1 MKKLLLITFL
11 LIFTFSYAQEKDTRD
26 VIKKN
31 EPTTITLTSVSASP
45 NPLTIRTR
53 ISFRSTK
60 NQLVEFTVKNLVG
73 KTVYKIR
80 INTKTGVNSL
90 LFNRND
96 LNNGMYI
103 YSLQSDSEVVSKRL
117 VIR

>member
-1 MKKLLLITFL
+1 MKKLLFITFL
-11 LIFTFSYAQEKDTRD
+11 LIFTFSYGQEKDTRA
-26 VIKKN
+26 VIKKDK
-31 EPTTITLTSVSASP
+31 PVTTTLTSVTASP

-53 ISFRSTK
+53 INFKSTK
-60 NQLVEFTVKNLVG
+60 DQLVEFTVKNLVG
-73 KTVYKIR
+73 KTVYGERMNAK
-80 INTKTGVNSL
+80 KGMNSL

-103 YSLQSDSEVVSKRL
+103 YSLQSDSEIVSKRL

>member
-11 LIFTFSYAQEKDTRD
+11 LVFTFSYAQEKDARA
-26 VIKKN
+26 VIKKDK
-31 EPTTITLTSVSASP
+31 PTTITLTSVSASP

-53 ISFRSTK
+53 ISFKSTK

-73 KTVYKIR
+73 KTVHGER
-80 INTKTGVNSL
+80 INAKPGSNSL
-90 LFNRND
+90 LFNRDD

-103 YSLQSDSEVVSKRL
+103 YSLQSDSEIVSKRL

>member
-11 LIFTFSYAQEKDTRD
+11 LFFTFSYTQEKERND
-26 VIKKN
+26 VIEKDK
-31 EPTTITLTSVSASP
+31 PTPTTLTSVSASP

-53 ISFRSTK
+53 INFRSTK

-73 KTVYKIR
+73 KTVYGER
-80 INTKTGVNSL
+80 INAKIGSNSL

-103 YSLQSDSEVVSKRL
+103 YSLQSDSEIISKRL

>member
-11 LIFTFSYAQEKDTRD
+11 LLFTFSFAQQKEKDSS

-31 EPTTITLTSVSASP
+31 EPTTTLLSVSASP
-45 NPLTIRTR
+45 NPLTIKTR

-60 NQLVEFTVKNLVG
+60 EQLVEITVKNLIG
-73 KTVYKIR
+73 KTVYGTR
-80 INTKTGVNSL
+80 INAKIGINSIP
-90 LFNRND
+90 FNRDD
-96 LNNGMYI
+96 LTNGMYI
-103 YSLQSDSEVVSKRL
+103 YSLQSDTEIVSKRL

>member
-1 MKKLLLITFL
+1 MKKLLLIIFL
-11 LIFTFSYAQEKDTRD
+11 LFFSFSYAQEKDNS

-31 EPTTITLTSVSASP
+31 NATTTLTSVAASP

-53 ISFRSTK
+53 ITFKSSK
-60 NQLVEFTVKNLVG
+60 NQLVEFSVKNLVG
-73 KTVYKIR
+73 KTVYGER
-80 INTKTGVNSL
+80 INAKNGMNSFI
-90 LFNRND
+90 FNRND

-103 YSLQSDSEVVSKRL
+103 YSLQSDSEIVSKRL